1 MSAIV
6 GKLSSN
12 SALYHCKDR
21 EQKYDMLD
29 EMPTSFWFGKGA
41 ESLGLKGSVDRK
53 TFRKLLWGYSPDGT
67 GKLVQN
73 AGLTARQEGS
83 EFVFS
88 VPSTLAALFAASNDN
103 RKAEILKLIVKCASQ
118 SLSYVEALFSF
129 TRRGSA
135 GRDIERIKGLVVAAF
150 VDIDNRNNQSM
161 PHVHCCI
168 LNSAE
173 RLDGTWGAIINKPF
187 YLVQAHLGRVFH
199 ALLAEDLS
207 KELRLKV
214 VRNDGS
220 FEIDGVPSNV
230 TPLLVGSRKKE
241 ITATLQATGR
251 TGASAAERAA
261 KITRRKKI
269 RVPTKDLFERWQKVG
284 SLVNFTEPDAERL
297 YGSIPSHHLGVDET
311 LKKFADVEWEKIDV
325 SCGDKVDREGQDP
338 SRLTNDPN
346 GKEQKIPYFMV
357 DKVLAQKKWQSLSAE
372 QKHAAERLTV
382 SKDQVVILEAVTGT
396 GKDQVLS
403 AAKEIWNECGYK
415 VIATSPSARHSQA
428 FEESTRMKTKPI
440 GRLFDELESTIA
452 KRILHHI
459 HQMGR
464 AILNK
469 PTWKIDRTTLDS
481 NTVVIVDHG
490 VLLGRKT
497 ISSLVNQCDSKGA
510 KLVLVSDPV
519 IRKGIKSHYI
529 KGMVDNFETAK
540 LTNIK
545 RQTCRPEKE
554 AVEFLAR
561 GDLSRALEVLSH
573 SGKLTTAYDPI
584 SEMLNAWKIQGVKY
598 PRDHVLIVDT
608 REVAREVNYEAQRF
622 RRNARK
628 CGGKSFMADAT
639 DYVGVDWKKALS
651 LKGALKEYLTFRT
664 ERELTQVY
672 VGDRVVCTKEYGIKG
687 IRSGMTGT
695 IEKISSG
702 KHPKVW
708 INLDSGKKISFH
720 VETYKSFRLAYAFS
734 AKDLDGRTVK
744 NAYVPLTHSSK
755 LIAYQQLS
763 RASESTQVAV
773 PPEMMYP
780 NLARQHQA
788 TPSINRPKR

>member
-230 TPLLVGSRKKE
+230 TPLLVGSRKK
-241 ITATLQATGR
+241 
-251 TGASAAERAA
+251 
-261 KITRRKKI
+261 
-269 RVPTKDLFERWQKVG
+269 
-284 SLVNFTEPDAERL
+284 
-297 YGSIPSHHLGVDET
+297 
-311 LKKFADVEWEKIDV
+311 
-325 SCGDKVDREGQDP
+325 
-338 SRLTNDPN
+338 
-346 GKEQKIPYFMV
+346 
-357 DKVLAQKKWQSLSAE
+357 
-372 QKHAAERLTV
+372 
-382 SKDQVVILEAVTGT
+382 
-396 GKDQVLS
+396 
-403 AAKEIWNECGYK
+403 
-415 VIATSPSARHSQA
+415 
-428 FEESTRMKTKPI
+428 
-440 GRLFDELESTIA
+440 
-452 KRILHHI
+452 
-459 HQMGR
+459 
-464 AILNK
+464 
-469 PTWKIDRTTLDS
+469 
-481 NTVVIVDHG
+481 
-490 VLLGRKT
+490 
-497 ISSLVNQCDSKGA
+497 
-510 KLVLVSDPV
+510 
-519 IRKGIKSHYI
+519 
-529 KGMVDNFETAK
+529 
-540 LTNIK
+540 
-545 RQTCRPEKE
+545 
-554 AVEFLAR
+554 
-561 GDLSRALEVLSH
+561 
-573 SGKLTTAYDPI
+573 
-584 SEMLNAWKIQGVKY
+584 
-598 PRDHVLIVDT
+598 
-608 REVAREVNYEAQRF
+608 
-622 RRNARK
+622 
-628 CGGKSFMADAT
+628 
-639 DYVGVDWKKALS
+639 
-651 LKGALKEYLTFRT
+651 
-664 ERELTQVY
+664 
-672 VGDRVVCTKEYGIKG
+672 
-687 IRSGMTGT
+687 
-695 IEKISSG
+695 
-702 KHPKVW
+702 
-708 INLDSGKKISFH
+708 
-720 VETYKSFRLAYAFS
+720 
-734 AKDLDGRTVK
+734 
-744 NAYVPLTHSSK
+744 
-755 LIAYQQLS
+755 
-763 RASESTQVAV
+763 
-773 PPEMMYP
+773 
-780 NLARQHQA
+780 
-788 TPSINRPKR
+788 